1 MLTAALLVLGLTA
14 NAADIGNEERV
25 GVGIRAG
32 ASVQTLVGG
41 GLTAK
46 FWTVP
51 GAGFVVHAGSR
62 GGLNGRIPAYFGRIQ
77 FERDGMVF
85 ADGEKLQGA
94 FYTASGLGWTGFELD
109 DPTFATHFIGFS
121 QGVGLDFRLRSI
133 PLSIFAEAEFQYFLV
148 SISQGQV
155 GLGGFYDIGVGAGA
169 RYYF

>member
-1 MLTAALLVLGLTA
+1 MLAAALLALTVNA

-25 GVGIRAG
+25 GVGVRGG

-46 FWTVP
+46 FFTMP

-77 FERDGMVF
+77 FERDGMIF
-85 ADGEKLQGA
+85 ADGPKLQGA
-94 FYTASGLGWTGFELD
+94 FYSASGLAWSGLELD
-109 DPTFATHFIGFS
+109 DPTFATHFLGFS
-121 QGVGLDFRLRSI
+121 QGVGLDFRLRGV

-148 SISQGQV
+148 SISQGQF
-155 GLGGFYDIGVGAGA
+155 GIGGYYDIGVGLGA